1 MNGNYGRDL
10 DLNLLRAFA
19 VVADVGSVTEAAAR
33 LYLTQPALSAAL
45 KRLSTAVGAPL
56 FTRQGRGLTLT
67 ARGASLIAQVRPHLD
82 ALVAAALSPPGFDI
96 RHSERTL
103 RLALSDAA
111 DSWLLPPLLRGL
123 ARSAPA
129 LRLIVL
135 PVQFRTVGE
144 LLGSQRADLAVT
156 VADDLPAGTQRQ
168 ALFHGGF
175 VCLYDPR
182 HTRLGRKL
190 TKEEYLSHEHVI
202 VSYNGDLRGV
212 VEDVLGLRR
221 RARCSVPSFHG
232 VGPVVDGSAALAT
245 VPTLVAHAIRRLRP
259 HLRTTALPFALPGAP
274 MELIW
279 RDAVSDDP
287 ACRFVR
293 EQILKIAAQAA
304 RSAGCPSPARK
315 ARRPRRPGEAPG

>member
-19 VVADVGSVTEAAAR
+19 VVADTGSVTEAAAR

-45 KRLSTAVGAPL
+45 KRLTAAVGAPL
-56 FTRQGRGLTLT
+56 FTRQGRGLVLT
-67 ARGASLIAQVRPHLD
+67 ARGESLIAQVRPHLD

-96 RHSERTL
+96 QKSERTL

-111 DSWLLPPLLRGL
+111 DSWLLPPLLRTLG
-123 ARSAPA
+123 RSAPL
-129 LRLIVL
+129 LRLVVL

-182 HTRLGRKL
+182 HARIGRRL
-190 TKEEYLSHEHVI
+190 TKDEYLAHEHVI

-212 VEDVLGLRR
+212 IEDVLGLRR
-221 RARCSVPSFHG
+221 RTRCSVPSFHC
-232 VGPVVDGSAALAT
+232 VGPVIDGSATLAT
-245 VPTLVAHAIRRLRP
+245 VPALVAHTLRRQRP
-259 HLRTTALPFALPGAP
+259 HLKTAALPFVLTGPGAP

-279 RDAVSDDP
+279 RDALSDDG

-293 EQILKIAAQAA
+293 EQIVRIAAQAA
-304 RSAGCPSPARK
+304 RFAGGPARP
-315 ARRPRRPGEAPG
+315 RRSGRPRRP